1 MGLPV
6 GCRLLLGDQVELKAV
21 WLGAGFSTIQDSLC
35 LSVFIWAME
44 GTEQGHA
51 ALSKGD
57 QSFTIHSKGHVHR
70 GSLGLLCVCVSVPST
85 ACKWEHEVVSEI
97 VCGQQKDN
105 QLSGQAVTKC
115 LCQGC
120 HLCCSHLQ
128 TKWCHSWSRSLH
140 FARCY
145 LIFVVHFQRYRC
157 NTDTRELWGLAPSP
171 TSHVEER
178 IAGQGK
184 GRDPWE
190 EVIAALILPGLCS
203 AVVQLFP
210 PTHSQAFPM

>member
-1 MGLPV
+1 MLDSALFGIHCVCLFLSGPWKERNRAMLHSV
-6 GCRLLLGDQVELKAV
+6 KVINPLLYTVKV
-21 WLGAGFSTIQDSLC
+21 M
-35 LSVFIWAME
+35 FI
-44 GTEQGHA
+44 
-51 ALSKGD
+51 
-57 QSFTIHSKGHVHR
+57 R

-85 ACKWEHEVVSEI
+85 ACKWEHEVASEI

-115 LCQGC
+115 PCQGC